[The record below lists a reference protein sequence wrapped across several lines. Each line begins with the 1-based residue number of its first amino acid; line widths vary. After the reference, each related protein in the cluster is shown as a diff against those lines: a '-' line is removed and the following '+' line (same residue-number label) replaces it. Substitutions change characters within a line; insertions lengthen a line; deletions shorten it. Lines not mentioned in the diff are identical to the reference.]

1 MLYKSNSGFNSTKIL
16 SFKTSFEAYYPSLC
30 LFANRIINNEEAAA
44 DITEDVFIKLW
55 EKQSNFSNY
64 KNIKAV
70 LYIAVK
76 NACLNYIQQQKRN
89 TAKQHA
95 FAYFTQHESE
105 DFILN
110 EIVRSEVLREVY
122 AALQQLPPEQRR
134 VMHLL
139 FKEGLDSKQVA
150 AELNISI
157 HTVKKHKLNGI
168 KALKKKLGV
177 SGLVVIAVLAHL

>member
-1 MLYKSNSGFNSTKIL
+1 MNDRSLLHIATIKNVFCQ
-16 SFKTSFEAYYPSLC
+16 YYSSLC
-30 LFANRIINNEEAAA
+30 LFASRLINDPETAA

-55 EKQSNFSNY
+55 EKEPDFSQY

-76 NACLNYIQQQKRN
+76 NACLNYIQQHKRN
-89 TAKQHA
+89 IAKQYA
-95 FAYFTQHESE
+95 FTYFKQHESE

-110 EIVRSEVLREVY
+110 EIVRAEVLREVY

-139 FKEGLDSKQVA
+139 FAEGLDSKQVA
-150 AELNISI
+150 TELNISV

-168 KALKKKLGV
+168 KAIKKKLGV
-177 SGLVVIAVLAHL
+177 SGMVIITVLAHL

>member
-1 MLYKSNSGFNSTKIL
+1 MFSRNIHDNKLFKDVFNQ
-16 SFKTSFEAYYPSLC
+16 YYPSLS
-30 LFANRIINNEEAAA
+30 LFANHLINNEEAAA

-55 EKQSNFSNY
+55 EKQPNFSKY

-76 NACLNYIQQQKRN
+76 NACLNYIQQRN
-89 TAKQHA
+89 RNAAKQHA
-95 FAYFTQHESE
+95 FAYFTQNDSE

-110 EIVRSEVLREVY
+110 EMVRAEVLREVY
-122 AALQQLPPEQRR
+122 VALQQLPPEQRR

-139 FKEGLDSKQVA
+139 FKEGLGSKQVA
-150 AELNISI
+150 EELNISI

-177 SGLVVIAVLAHL
+177 SSVVLVAVLANL